1 MYFNYWTQAIF
12 KLSSKDSILI
22 PLILKDLIKINTEFE
37 DQIFFIEKIE
47 SKKYD
52 AIMLQE
58 VTVQQNI
65 LIIILKTKRK
75 LLEKI
80 DLQ

>member
-1 MYFNYWTQAIF
+1 M
-12 KLSSKDSILI
+12 KLSSKDNILI
-22 PLILKDLIKINTEFE
+22 PLILNDLIKINKEFE
-37 DQIFFIEKIE
+37 NQIFFIEKIE

-52 AIMLQE
+52 AIIA
-58 VTVQQNI
+58 TGSDSTAKYFDYYFKN
-65 LIIILKTKRK
+65 KRK